1 MVNTMPLTL
10 SPQRPGGCCV
20 DVDSVDAVRSEH
32 CVSGIWSRGM
42 RKAQK
47 TSRPSHN
54 LEQDLRCR
62 APLPAGRKNWCTLP
76 LYILWIR
83 RVLRRL
89 RALWHGPQSGR
100 SCCSRRTRWVSYC
113 YWSKSLVQ
121 AWGKNND
128 DRRSRLGRSPSLRRQ
143 STPGLKDPFRNF
155 ELRRAVCSH

>member
-1 MVNTMPLTL
+1 MYMAGSNGAFDGRAALGRAPLSLSLLTQPQIRRYRPIHMVNTMPLTL
-10 SPQRPGGCCV
+10 SLQRPGGCCV

-32 CVSGIWSRGM
+32 CVSGIQSRWM

-47 TSRPSHN
+47 NSRSSHN

-100 SCCSRRTRWVSYC
+100 SCCSRRTRWV
-113 YWSKSLVQ
+113 
-121 AWGKNND
+121 
-128 DRRSRLGRSPSLRRQ
+128 RRGRR
-143 STPGLKDPFRNF
+143 
-155 ELRRAVCSH
+155 